1 MRKDTKVD
9 EKRDWQQSFFF
20 FRDFWS
26 DSRSNDWKWRLHC
39 VCLSAQVIGYY
50 SWPWKIVQ
58 HSVQVTEIIFLT
70 ESGTDNTTTST
81 WMSLFITLM
90 LLAPTAAAAAAAI
103 HSVFNKMAKIS
114 IINIPFLCNSIRQ
127 RLLSVSNFG
136 RGNMT
141 RQRRTHINTH
151 RHLWAENRFCMK
163 KGTLQKVTFLNHR
176 GTRYN

>member
-39 VCLSAQVIGYY
+39 VCLSAQVIDYY

-90 LLAPTAAAAAAAI
+90 LLAPTAAAAI

-114 IINIPFLCNSIRQ
+114 IILTSPFCVTRFAKGFCLCQI
-127 RLLSVSNFG
+127 SVVVIW
-136 RGNMT
+136 RDKDE
-141 RQRRTHINTH
+141 RI
-151 RHLWAENRFCMK
+151 
-163 KGTLQKVTFLNHR
+163 
-176 GTRYN
+176 